1 MTPKIQQKLL
11 LSKTKP
17 FQLLVSLFGAFLGLV
32 IVMAGFQVYRN
43 ISALMVQKDMLGGDF
58 IVINKPIGLLNTLSG
73 TTPGFSDADK
83 EELKTLK
90 GIDKIGE
97 FTAGTFKAL
106 MEIDPKMADLAGP
119 GFKTD
124 LFFESVPD
132 GFVDIDP
139 QNWGWKPG
147 EAVPIIIPSDYI
159 KLYNMAFAQ
168 SQGLPVIPESMIKSV
183 TFKIRVRGQGKEEY
197 LDGKIAG
204 FSQRINSILVPQG
217 FLNWGNQNYGDDRTK
232 KPSRLIL
239 HTNDPAS
246 PALIRFI
253 QDKGYELNEE
263 KLKASRMNGI
273 LQIILGIVAFIGGL
287 IVTLALLGFM
297 QYNQLL
303 AYRSAYEIQTLHWLG
318 YKTAQLSK
326 PYIRFVFISIVVT
339 FLLALAAV
347 FVCQWWFKGFL
358 IGKGF
363 ESELPSLSLTLG
375 VGVLISLL
383 MALMSSVAA
392 HRQVA
397 KLVK

>member
-1 MTPKIQQKLL
+1 
-11 LSKTKP
+11 
-17 FQLLVSLFGAFLGLV
+17 
-32 IVMAGFQVYRN
+32 
-43 ISALMVQKDMLGGDF
+43 
-58 IVINKPIGLLNTLSG
+58 
-73 TTPGFSDADK
+73 
-83 EELKTLK
+83 
-90 GIDKIGE
+90 
-97 FTAGTFKAL
+97 
-106 MEIDPKMADLAGP
+106 
-119 GFKTD
+119 
-124 LFFESVPD
+124 
-132 GFVDIDP
+132 
-139 QNWGWKPG
+139 
-147 EAVPIIIPSDYI
+147 
-159 KLYNMAFAQ
+159 MAFAQ

-318 YKTAQLSK
+318 YKTSQLSK
-326 PYIRFVFISIVVT
+326 PYIRFVFISIVLT

-363 ESELPSLSLTLG
+363 ESELPSLGLTLG